1 METVTLA
8 IGLISMVATVVSTV
22 IAIKAKNEAKIILNE
37 VKNIEMNSKSR
48 NHDIKNKGKINIKNE
63 GDNDGVMAGI
73 VTGGIDK
80 GVK

>member
-1 METVTLA
+1 
-8 IGLISMVATVVSTV
+8 MVATVVSTV

-37 VKNIEMNSKSR
+37 VKNIEINSKSR